1 MLKMN
6 WKMER
11 DSSRLESLI
20 KSSRNLTQIE
30 KGGGNPYLLNNWL
43 VMSEKKLEIDQ
54 EMNA

>member
-11 DSSRLESLI
+11 DRSILESLT
-20 KSSRNLTQIE
+20 KLSRNVTQIE
-30 KGGGNPYLLNNWL
+30 IGCGSPYLLNNWL

>member
-11 DSSRLESLI
+11 DRSRLESLT
-20 KSSRNLTQIE
+20 KLSRNATQIE